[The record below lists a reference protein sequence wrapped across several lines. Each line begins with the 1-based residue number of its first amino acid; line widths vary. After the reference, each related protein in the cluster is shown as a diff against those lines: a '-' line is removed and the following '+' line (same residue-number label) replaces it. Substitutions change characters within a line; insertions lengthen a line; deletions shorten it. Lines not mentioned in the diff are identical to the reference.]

1 MWFVLYGVMCL
12 LNATLI
18 LFETH
23 NLFIVLIS
31 QLCVAASL
39 ASWLRDKGFKA
50 PYVSPD
56 YPNDSAWRPDGKEDP
71 KSLPTW
77 ANKFASTLDEQ
88 KCVAGPQRFAPVT
101 AAECLA
107 ILDAIPED

>member
-1 MWFVLYGVMCL
+1 MIPFPSRTAFRAWL
-12 LNATLI
+12 
-18 LFETH
+18 
-23 NLFIVLIS
+23 
-31 QLCVAASL
+31 AAKPPEEVIAQEWVCYDCPL